1 MKALLFDPIRYL
13 AFFLSVILIFWL
25 TVGIANDNFI
35 IYRFLNYFAQ
45 YVLLIVSAITL
56 LCFYKKY
63 KLLLIINLSLFGIL
77 FLNIFIFSEQ
87 PTNINSTQ
95 SKKNTLSVVSFSKM
109 SRNDNF
115 KELANIIDCNEFDLI
130 VVQEIPDFDTFISST
145 DYKRNCFSVY
155 NENVKKAVFSKFT
168 IEDRGNLGANQLVDI
183 SIGKEIITVINV
195 RLDKG
200 IFNSQMQIMQADSL
214 AKAIKKIDNKLIVL
228 GDFNSTEFNYPYK
241 VMTTHLNDSLREV
254 GFNFSQTFP
263 GKARRIGMLGPLI
276 RIDYIFHQGFFVESA
291 YVIDRSYG
299 SDHYPVYT
307 KFSF

>member
-1 MKALLFDPIRYL
+1 M
-13 AFFLSVILIFWL
+13 
-25 TVGIANDNFI
+25 
-35 IYRFLNYFAQ
+35 
-45 YVLLIVSAITL
+45 
-56 LCFYKKY
+56 
-63 KLLLIINLSLFGIL
+63 
-77 FLNIFIFSEQ
+77 FLNIFIFSGQ

-130 VVQEIPDFDTFISST
+130 VVQEIPDFDTFINST

-200 IFNSQMQIMQADSL
+200 IFNSQLQIMQADSL

-228 GDFNSTEFNYPYK
+228 GDFNSM
-241 VMTTHLNDSLREV
+241 V
-254 GFNFSQTFP
+254 QTIIQSIQSSHF
-263 GKARRIGMLGPLI
+263 K
-276 RIDYIFHQGFFVESA
+276 DY
-291 YVIDRSYG
+291 
-299 SDHYPVYT
+299 
-307 KFSF
+307 